1 LFEKKKINEKR
12 KTHEEECRGCS
23 RQRLADALNVDLGGA
38 LLHLSVL
45 RMQASCVGGAELHQ
59 QSSSKSAKLL
69 EISKA
74 ADFEVEDDDVDIE
87 NELWVTSV
95 ANGGVV
101 LDEEDA
107 VSALLSL
114 AGWVNV
120 VEEDVDWECTQSA
133 WP

>member
-1 LFEKKKINEKR
+1 
-12 KTHEEECRGCS
+12 
-23 RQRLADALNVDLGGA
+23 
-38 LLHLSVL
+38 
-45 RMQASCVGGAELHQ
+45 
-59 QSSSKSAKLL
+59 
-69 EISKA
+69 
-74 ADFEVEDDDVDIE
+74 VEDDDVDIE